1 MIGMISH
8 FLPEGRRLTAPDN
21 LAACATVSAL
31 RSARDRGMILEG
43 RALSCSTDHD
53 LTVAVGPFT
62 GRIPREDTAL
72 GVAEGTTKEIAIL
85 SRVGKPVCFL
95 IESIG
100 QQSDG
105 SLCPVLSRR
114 AAQQL
119 CLEQYIRSLTAGDVI
134 PARVTHLEG
143 FGCFVDIG
151 CGVPSLIGIE
161 NISVSRIPHPDQ
173 RFRVGQAIFAV
184 VQELDPKLGRVYLTH
199 RELLGTWEEN
209 AAGFTV
215 GETVVGIVRSV
226 EEYGTFIEI
235 APNLAGLAESCTD
248 LVPGQAVS
256 VYIKN
261 ILPEKMK
268 IKLVIVNHALSQ
280 RHRFELKYFITE
292 GHLDHWVYSTPES
305 PKRIETDF
313 AAAACNP
320 A

>member
-1 MIGMISH
+1 MISH

-85 SRVGKPVCFL
+85 SRVGKPVCFTIVSVSGPDSQPVL
-95 IESIG
+95 
-100 QQSDG
+100 
-105 SLCPVLSRR
+105 VLSRR
-114 AAQQL
+114 RAQEIAQQAL
-119 CLEQYIRSLTAGDVI
+119 MSELKPGMVI
-134 PARVTHLEG
+134 PATVTHMEP
-143 FGCFVDIG
+143 FGAFVDIG
-151 CGVPSLIGIE
+151 CGLVSMIGIE
-161 NISVSRIPHPDQ
+161 HISISRIPHPSC
-173 RFRVGQAIFAV
+173 RFSVGQEIHAAV
-184 VQELDPKLGRVYLTH
+184 LETLPEQGRVKLTH
-199 RELLGTWEEN
+199 RELLGTWAEN
-209 AAGFTV
+209 AARFTV

-226 EEYGTFIEI
+226 EEYGTFVEI
-235 APNLAGLAESCTD
+235 APNLAGLAESCSG
-248 LVPGQAVS
+248 LAPGQAVS

-280 RHRFELKYFITE
+280 PHRFELRYFITE
-292 GHLDHWVYSTPES
+292 GHLDRWVYSTPEC

-313 AAAACNP
+313 AVAACNP
-320 A
+320 G